1 MTRAPVRWIFTHIP
15 GHDAILTTT
24 LKQSTE
30 TTKVTFSLVGVP
42 LGMQDEIKRNLEGY

>member
-1 MTRAPVRWIFTHIP
+1 MVVFIYLS

-24 LKQSTE
+24 LNQSTE